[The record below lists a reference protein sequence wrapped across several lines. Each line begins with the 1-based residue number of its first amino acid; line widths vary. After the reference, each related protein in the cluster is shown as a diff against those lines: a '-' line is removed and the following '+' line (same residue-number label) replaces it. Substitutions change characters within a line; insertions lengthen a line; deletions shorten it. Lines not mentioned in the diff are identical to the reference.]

1 MRNKK
6 GNGSKRPSRKKAT
19 TRRTIFK
26 NETWYAKA
34 ALSIAVK
41 SEQATLVPQAQPLA
55 SLEETRL
62 D

>member
-6 GNGSKRPSRKKAT
+6 RNGSKRPARKKA